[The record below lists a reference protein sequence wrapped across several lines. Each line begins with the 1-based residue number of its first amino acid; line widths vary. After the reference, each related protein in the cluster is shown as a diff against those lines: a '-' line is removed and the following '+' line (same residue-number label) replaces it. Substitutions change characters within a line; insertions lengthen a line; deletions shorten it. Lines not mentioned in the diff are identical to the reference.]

1 MWLWWRRPRAGRVDL
16 KTLERSVTVIRHA
29 KAVADLPSGGPD
41 FDRPLSP
48 RGTKDV
54 YQAGLRLSSA
64 NVSFDCFLASSA
76 IRARQTAE
84 ALADAVGFAREKIE
98 WDEGLYLAS
107 LGFLMQ
113 HIASLA
119 DEIHHVALVGHNPG
133 LSELWAELT
142 HDPDPFL
149 PTCGI
154 VRLDFALEN
163 WGELFS
169 SLALRATFDDPRGR

>member
-1 MWLWWRRPRAGRVDL
+1 MWLWWRRPPVGRVDL

-29 KAVADLPSGGPD
+29 KASADDPSGGPD

-54 YQAGLRLSSA
+54 HQAGLRLSSS

-84 ALADAVGFAREKIE
+84 ALADAVGFARERIE

-107 LGFLMQ
+107 LDSLMQ
-113 HIASLA
+113 HLASLD
-119 DEIHHVALVGHNPG
+119 DEVQHVALVGHNPG
-133 LSELWAELT
+133 LSELWAQLT
-142 HDPDPFL
+142 HDSDAFL

-163 WGELFS
+163 WGALFS

>member
-1 MWLWWRRPRAGRVDL
+1 MGRVDL
-16 KTLERSVTVIRHA
+16 NRPERSVTIIRHA
-29 KAVADLPSGGPD
+29 NAAVNAPSGGPD

-64 NVSFDCFLASSA
+64 NVSYDCFLASSA
-76 IRARQTAE
+76 IRARQTAD
-84 ALADAVGFAREKIE
+84 ALADAVGFARERIE

-107 LGFLMQ
+107 LSFLMQ
-113 HIASLA
+113 HIASLD

-142 HDPDPFL
+142 REPDPFL

-163 WGELFS
+163 WGDVFS
-169 SLALRATFDDPRGR
+169 TLALRAIFDDPRGR